1 MRSDSPS
8 SLFVWCVILGFSALI
23 CVFAVSFGE
32 ESQAEK
38 PTEQASDG
46 NNECYVCH
54 PSLKTEDITTEHLA
68 IEITCHECH
77 GACTEHMHD
86 EMLMTKP
93 DLLFGR
99 SEVRRMCSDPTC
111 HKPGEGRQYYSL
123 ADHKDQVAA
132 EAFFKEWLGR
142 TRPNGR
148 SVTSESVCT
157 DCHGTHNLDKAV
169 ATRAEKEETAEW
181 VAVFNGKDLA
191 GWKQSGQA
199 SWEIGRGRIEASP
212 AAGGKPGTLWTEE
225 QYEDYRLAMTFRAD
239 WPVHAGI
246 WVRSEDSNTGP
257 RVEIFDNSRS
267 KAYTGSVFVPGSGL
281 ALLNLAAD
289 SVDRE
294 SWNTLSVKV
303 EGDKIHVWINGAEVG
318 SVVTRGPAKGRI
330 GIHIEKPAAPGSGRL
345 TIREV
350 LIQKLGEPQG

>member
-1 MRSDSPS
+1 MRSDSRN
-8 SLFVWCVILGFSALI
+8 SLFAWCVICGFSALI
-23 CVFAVSFGE
+23 CVLAVSFGE

-38 PTEQASDG
+38 PSEQASDG

-123 ADHKDQVAA
+123 ADHKDPVAA

-142 TRPNGR
+142 TRANGR

-181 VAVFNGKDLA
+181 VAAFNGKDLA
-191 GWKQSGQA
+191 GWKPSGQA
-199 SWEIGRGRIEASP
+199 SWEIKSGRIEASP
-212 AAGGKPGTLWTEE
+212 AAGGKGGTLWTEE
-225 QYEDYRLAMTFRAD
+225 RYEDYRLAMTFGAD

-246 WVRSEDSNTGP
+246 WVRGEGPKTGP
-257 RVEIFDNSRS
+257 RVEIFDNSGP
-267 KAYTGSVFVPGSGL
+267 KAYTGSVFVPGKGL
-281 ALLNLAAD
+281 ALLNVAAD

-294 SWNTLSVKV
+294 SWNTISIRVKG
-303 EGDKIHVWINGAEVG
+303 EKIQVWINGAEVG
-318 SVVTRGPAKGRI
+318 SLLAEGPAKGRI
-330 GIHIEKPAAPGSGRL
+330 GIYIEQPADSGAGRL

-350 LIQKLGEPQG
+350 LIQKLGEAEG